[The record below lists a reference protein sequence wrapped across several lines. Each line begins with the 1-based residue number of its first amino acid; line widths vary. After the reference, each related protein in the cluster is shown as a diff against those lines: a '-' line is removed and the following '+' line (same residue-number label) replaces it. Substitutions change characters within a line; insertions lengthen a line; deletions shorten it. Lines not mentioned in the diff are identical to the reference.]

1 MHNNRFRHRICLPL
15 HLFVQKITV
24 PLINNAPFKRTVHLF
39 VFDYLFIT
47 NINHYTNNRKPI
59 IKKFRFTIIVYIYIC
74 KCLH

>member
-1 MHNNRFRHRICLPL
+1 MHDNRFRHRMCLPL

-47 NINHYTNNRKPI
+47 NINHYTNN
-59 IKKFRFTIIVYIYIC
+59 
-74 KCLH
+74 